1 MNLQS
6 IQEAAVSF
14 ANTLVA
20 SLNSTAA
27 EMYGVDVMWFRAIP
41 DKKNQDVIFQ
51 SYTLYGVEDCPMSFK
66 AMYSDTNYD
75 DAAITYQ
82 IMGISYAIPMTLEIA
97 LETWNN
103 ATNND
108 GSIPQQHDIVYIPIN
123 QKLLEVVSMQ
133 PVKAIGAK
141 LTSYKVNLAI
151 YTPTRNRIV
160 GENLKES
167 IENATVSRDKL
178 FGEDIDNDIKDIIDD
193 NQLNLYTSTNNDPNK
208 EVIAAKTSESGQ
220 LDVRSVVSENL
231 VIDGHLVAN
240 SHYNM
245 DQPYG
250 IVVKYNKSDKFT
262 SSDER
267 CLSCLVRINP
277 ILTSDIKNIKSAQ
290 YHEDDNYG
298 YIDTSVGSKFK
309 NGDNVVLKRGK
320 IYIPGTV
327 ISRNSIQINK
337 EQAKEM
343 RKINE
348 NWYQMPGFC
357 ITRDSVINL
366 LCSDNFRI
374 DIKGM
379 TFVSIKNGNSETLV
393 RMQKDL
399 SENVWYGII
408 LNIFETISLDVYSGE
423 YNLTKISSTSDIKN
437 NIGDVNMDNIFIRTS
452 TADMTNIRYY
462 KTININTDKQIIDLV
477 SMNAKN
483 DSKAIIN
490 DSADIYLNKTYM
502 GRQR

>member
-267 CLSCLVRINP
+267 CLSCWVRINP

-437 NIGDVNMDNIFIRTS
+437 NIGDVNMNSIFIRTS
-452 TADMTNIRYY
+452 TANMTNIRYY